1 MIQEKHIDDTSAEKI
16 ARAYLEYQFR
26 EGEKS
31 FFSLLGDEKAVT
43 AYLKAGIK
51 TLSRC
56 GWLYRSEG
64 GEAWIAIDFSDDR
77 VPFSAMLSNLAQAV
91 RAVGLCRMARLI
103 KLRNGDRKPLAV
115 AMRRAGKPFVP
126 VEMLCCLSGRSRAG

>member
-16 ARAYLEYQFR
+16 ARVYLEYQFR

-31 FFSLLGDEKAVT
+31 IFSLLGDEKAVI

-64 GEAWIAIDFSDDR
+64 GEA
-77 VPFSAMLSNLAQAV
+77 
-91 RAVGLCRMARLI
+91 
-103 KLRNGDRKPLAV
+103 
-115 AMRRAGKPFVP
+115 
-126 VEMLCCLSGRSRAG
+126 